1 LQRHIPKKK
10 IPYVDS
16 AGVLV
21 KPDKPNG
28 IKMEKF
34 VFDVF
39 RFAKNFVVWECLR
52 DEEFAP
58 LKNAEGASDFT
69 PTHCR
74 NSLLA
79 LHQKWLRI
87 AGAKLINEAGEE
99 ARQMGSPAGED
110 NNNAPDNNNE
120 EKKYVVM
127 CEISP
132 LVSYAGENLQTY
144 KGKSLELP
152 LLLE

>member
-1 LQRHIPKKK
+1 MGFI
-10 IPYVDS
+10 
-16 AGVLV
+16 
-21 KPDKPNG
+21 
-28 IKMEKF
+28 
-34 VFDVF
+34 FDVF

-69 PTHCR
+69 PTNCR

-87 AGAKLINEAGEE
+87 AGAKLINEDGVE

-120 EKKYVVM
+120 EKQCCHVRNFPTRQLCGGKLADLQG
-127 CEISP
+127 EIP
-132 LVSYAGENLQTY
+132 GTSYFVRIRMQQTQTFI
-144 KGKSLELP
+144 
-152 LLLE
+152 